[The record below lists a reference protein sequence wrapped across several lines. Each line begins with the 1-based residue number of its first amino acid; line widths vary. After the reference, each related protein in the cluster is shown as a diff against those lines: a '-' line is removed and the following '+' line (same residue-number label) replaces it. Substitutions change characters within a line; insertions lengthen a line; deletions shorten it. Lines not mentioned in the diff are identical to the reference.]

1 MKTMNNKDQL
11 ISTWRIANIRAQG
24 YNHYSEQEISALS
37 FGNRFAYIV
46 CTILLLT
53 GLITLNIPLLSVVMM
68 IAFLGAVLPYHPFDY
83 VYNYA
88 VRRVLDKPLLPRRS
102 KQLKFACLM
111 ATAFILL
118 TLYFLLTGRDSYGY
132 LSGCMLVSVALLV
145 STTDYCIPSTIYNRI
160 FSKH

>member
-1 MKTMNNKDQL
+1 MKTMDNKHQL

-24 YNHYSEQEISALS
+24 YDHYSDQEISALS

-53 GLITLNIPLLSVVMM
+53 GLITRNIPLLSAVLV
-68 IAFLGAVLPYHPFDY
+68 IAFSGVVLPYHPFDY

-88 VRRVLDKPLLPRRS
+88 IKRVLDKPLLPRRS
-102 KQLKFACLM
+102 NQLKFACLM

-118 TLYFLLTGRDSYGY
+118 TLYFLLTGRVSYGY